1 MRGTMSGYQW
11 AELLSG
17 LAACLLGLLTLGIVL
32 FAPLGSFASTTCS
45 SDGRCTE
52 VQGTESLAQ
61 SGIQPSAWPFLALL
75 VVCLI
80 VVAVSAALH
89 SRWRRSGWRVLLWIA
104 TALIFAFVILASPSI
119 GLFLA
124 PAWLLALGAA
134 CLSLSSPSV
143 DGPRMTTG

>member
-1 MRGTMSGYQW
+1 MRGSMSGYQW

-52 VQGTESLAQ
+52 SQGTESLAR
-61 SGIQPSAWPFLALL
+61 SGIQPITWLFLALL
-75 VVCLI
+75 VACLI
-80 VVAVSAALH
+80 IVALSAAVH
-89 SRWRRSGWRVLLWIA
+89 SRRRTAGRRVLLWIA
-104 TALIFAFVILASPSI
+104 TALIFVFVILASPSI

-124 PAWLLALGAA
+124 PTWLLALGAA
-134 CLSLSSPSV
+134 CLSLSAPSH
-143 DGPRMTTG
+143 MATG